1 MSEGHGTG
9 YEDAITRKIAAAEAR
24 AKEAEATLER
34 ERAQTAD
41 LVKDN
46 ASLRMRSEELER
58 AARNAKRG
66 ATVAWLFC
74 GLALAAAVALGLLWS
89 GAIARFVSP

>member
-1 MSEGHGTG
+1 MSEGHGTN
-9 YEDAITRKIAAAEAR
+9 YEDAITRKIAAADAR
-24 AKEAEATLER
+24 AKDAEAALER

-41 LVKDN
+41 LAKDN
-46 ASLRMRSEELER
+46 ARLRVRSEELER

-74 GLALAAAVALGLLWS
+74 GLALAAAVALALLWS
-89 GAIARFVSP
+89 GAIARFVTS

>member
-1 MSEGHGTG
+1 
-9 YEDAITRKIAAAEAR
+9 
-24 AKEAEATLER
+24 
-34 ERAQTAD
+34 
-41 LVKDN
+41 
-46 ASLRMRSEELER
+46 MRSEELER

-74 GLALAAAVALGLLWS
+74 GLALASAVALGLLWS